1 MGAITTTP
9 EELQRR
15 LDVEINKAEIRLQT
29 AAEDVAAAVATDD
42 FMVELARFDVKR
54 DRLNDLRIAQRIME
68 EFGVIG

>member
-29 AAEDVAAAVATDD
+29 AAEDVAAAVATDE